1 MQDQAQRFKSLV
13 RQLMGGRQ
21 GRGVRYPQ
29 AVREEAVSLA
39 HAELASGA
47 SLADIAAAL
56 GIGEMTLSR
65 WLEPARVGLR
75 EVEIL
80 AAEPA
85 ARLAARPASAGFV
98 LVSPSGLRV
107 EGLELPQVAELL
119 RALG

>member
-1 MQDQAQRFKSLV
+1 MQDQVQRFKALV
-13 RQLMGGRQ
+13 RQLMGGRR

-29 AVREEAVSLA
+29 AVRQEAVA
-39 HAELASGA
+39 FAQEALASGA
-47 SLADIAAAL
+47 SLPGIAATL

-80 AAEPA
+80 GAESS
-85 ARLAARPASAGFV
+85 ARPSAGSVV
-98 LVSPSGLRV
+98 LVSPSGFRV

>member
-1 MQDQAQRFKSLV
+1 MQEQVQRFKALV
-13 RQLMGGRQ
+13 RQLMGGRR

-29 AVREEAVSLA
+29 VVRQEAVRLADEA
-39 HAELASGA
+39 LASGA
-47 SLADIAAAL
+47 SLSGIAGSL
-56 GIGEMTLSR
+56 GVGEMTLSR

-80 AAEPA
+80 GAEPA
-85 ARLAARPASAGFV
+85 VRSSAVGVV
-98 LVSPSGLRV
+98 LVSPSGFRV